1 MQFSN
6 MWCIILLTNRQKFA
20 DYLHIH
26 IYMYIVPTLQ
36 CSPNF
41 SYTCTY
47 VACKNL
53 FFLQNSYFIVKPATI
68 TIHCAG
74 HALLCMPH
82 L

>member
-6 MWCIILLTNRQKFA
+6 MWCVIFLTNRQKFA
-20 DYLHIH
+20 DYLH

-36 CSPNF
+36 CSPNLYLYLCSLQEF
-41 SYTCTY
+41 I
-47 VACKNL
+47 
-53 FFLQNSYFIVKPATI
+53 FLQNSYFIVKPVTI

-74 HALLCMPH
+74 HALLYMPN